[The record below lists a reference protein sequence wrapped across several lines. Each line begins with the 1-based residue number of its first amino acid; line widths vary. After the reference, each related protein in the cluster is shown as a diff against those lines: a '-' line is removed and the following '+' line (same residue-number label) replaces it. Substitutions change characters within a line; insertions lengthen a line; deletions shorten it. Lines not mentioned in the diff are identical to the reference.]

1 MMAKSNDGRGYG
13 RPAPTYSADLTEVG
27 PGKPMGE
34 LMRRYWHPIGLIQ
47 DATDVPRLIR
57 ILGEDLILFRDK
69 KGRPGLVEPRCCH
82 RGASLYY
89 GRVED
94 EGIRC
99 AYHGWLFD
107 VEGRCLDMQMSR
119 EDGASVRGKV
129 RQPWYP
135 VKEQYGLIW
144 AYVGPG
150 ERQPV
155 LPKYACLEE
164 LAEGE
169 WVEADD
175 SSIGGGGPPIAPCNW
190 LQHYE
195 NVLDPDHFQVLHFT
209 HSGPQFGVVRDPG
222 QRQAIL
228 QRSFSQTP
236 YGVKNASR
244 ALLPNGRATESVT
257 EVVFPTLRVV
267 GGLPRGTE
275 NIATDPE
282 GFRPVESIGW
292 VLPIDDTH
300 YRIYVAGR
308 VTRKGQLGELRSKF
322 NGKYWWE
329 MTEDEHQRFPGD
341 YEIQVSQGPIAYH
354 SDEHLVPGDQG
365 VGMIRRGLRMQL
377 KEVSEGRDPIGVNF
391 DENAPPIRLEGGRTL
406 GPIPQLP

>member
-1 MMAKSNDGRGYG
+1 MTKSSDGRGYG
-13 RPAPTYSADLTEVG
+13 RPAPTYHADLTEVG

-34 LMRRYWHPIGLIQ
+34 LMRRYWHPIGLIE
-47 DATDVPRLIR
+47 DATDVPRQIR
-57 ILGEDLILFRDK
+57 VLGEDLILFRDK
-69 KGRPGLVEPRCCH
+69 KGRPGVVEPRCCH
-82 RGASLYY
+82 RGASLYF

-99 AYHGWLFD
+99 GYHGWLFD
-107 VEGRCLDMQMSR
+107 VEGRCLDMQMSK
-119 EDGASVRGKV
+119 EDGASVRERV

-135 VKEQYGLIW
+135 VKQQYGLIW
-144 AYVGPG
+144 VYMGPG

-175 SSIGGGGPPIAPCNW
+175 SSIGSGGPAIAPCNW

-209 HSGPQFGVVRDPG
+209 HSGPQFGVVRDAA
-222 QRQAIL
+222 QRQTTVA
-228 QRSFSQTP
+228 RSFSQTP

-244 ALLPNGRATESVT
+244 ATLPNGRTTESVT

-308 VTRKGQLGELRSKF
+308 VARKGQLSELRSKF
-322 NGKYWWE
+322 NGNYWWE
-329 MTEDEHQRFPGD
+329 MTEEEHQRFPGD
-341 YEIQVSQGPIAYH
+341 YEIQVSQGPITYH

-377 KEVSEGRDPIGVNF
+377 KEVAEGRDPIGVSF
-391 DENAPPIRLEGGRTL
+391 EENTSPIRLEGGRTL
-406 GPIPQLP
+406 GPIPKLP